1 MNLNAPRMSD
11 PISKELFARACKVIP
26 GGVNSPVRAF
36 RAVGGEPIFIK
47 EAHGR
52 GLRVID
58 DIVPNHSSS
67 EHPSVAEAVAAGP
80 GSPARTRFHFRPG
93 RGAHGDEPPNNWLSL
108 FTGPAW
114 TRATEAD
121 GSPGEWYL
129 NMFDSTQIDLNWTHP
144 DVRADF
150 IETLRFWL
158 DLGADGFRVDVAM
171 GLAKDMTYADAIDP
185 EAVGLAR
192 LGLAE
197 LQLAAGQGEI
207 AAAMVEAILKEDVP
221 AGVRAR
227 SWLLRGERALQ
238 QGDAEAALEA
248 FLRIPVLHASREG
261 LLAPALE
268 GSRRAYLLWDDPAR
282 ADRAAEELR
291 RTFPDSPEAARLA
304 ARPNDLPSPL

>member
-1 MNLNAPRMSD
+1 MKAARLMMLLLLLPDGGRAQQYHLRDGHVLDVIDVAVRGVSLVEAVDAVSADAVVERNY
-11 PISKELFARACKVIP
+11 PISDVVRLDWPEPDAFEAARSALARGAGREAV
-26 GGVNSPVRAF
+26 VMLEPVRAEF
-36 RAVGGEPIFIK
+36 VLFAKLPGSWWTAASLLRL
-47 EAHGR
+47 R
-52 GLRVID
+52 GLMLAGAAD
-58 DIVPNHSSS
+58 
-67 EHPSVAEAVAAGP
+67 EAEAAA
-80 GSPARTRFHFRPG
+80 R
-93 RGAHGDEPPNNWLSL
+93 ELI
-108 FTGPAW
+108 
-114 TRATEAD
+114 AT
-121 GSPGEWYL
+121 
-129 NMFDSTQIDLNWTHP
+129 
-144 DVRADF
+144 
-150 IETLRFWL
+150 
-158 DLGADGFRVDVAM
+158 
-171 GLAKDMTYADAIDP
+171 AIDP

>member
-1 MNLNAPRMSD
+1 ML
-11 PISKELFARACKVIP
+11 E
-26 GGVNSPVRAF
+26 PVRAEF
-36 RAVGGEPIFIK
+36 VLFAKLPGSWWTAASLLRL
-47 EAHGR
+47 R
-52 GLRVID
+52 GLMLAGAAD
-58 DIVPNHSSS
+58 
-67 EHPSVAEAVAAGP
+67 EAEAAA
-80 GSPARTRFHFRPG
+80 R
-93 RGAHGDEPPNNWLSL
+93 ELI
-108 FTGPAW
+108 
-114 TRATEAD
+114 AT
-121 GSPGEWYL
+121 
-129 NMFDSTQIDLNWTHP
+129 
-144 DVRADF
+144 
-150 IETLRFWL
+150 
-158 DLGADGFRVDVAM
+158 
-171 GLAKDMTYADAIDP
+171 AIDP

>member
-1 MNLNAPRMSD
+1 MKAARLMMLLLLLPDGGRAQQYHLRDGHVLDAIDVAVRGVSMVEAVDAVSADAVVERNY
-11 PISKELFARACKVIP
+11 PISDVVRLDWPEPDAFEAARSALARGAGREAV
-26 GGVNSPVRAF
+26 VMLEPVRAEF
-36 RAVGGEPIFIK
+36 VLFAKLPGSWWTAASLLRL
-47 EAHGR
+47 R
-52 GLRVID
+52 GLMLAGAAD
-58 DIVPNHSSS
+58 
-67 EHPSVAEAVAAGP
+67 EAEAAA
-80 GSPARTRFHFRPG
+80 R
-93 RGAHGDEPPNNWLSL
+93 ELI
-108 FTGPAW
+108 
-114 TRATEAD
+114 AT
-121 GSPGEWYL
+121 
-129 NMFDSTQIDLNWTHP
+129 
-144 DVRADF
+144 
-150 IETLRFWL
+150 
-158 DLGADGFRVDVAM
+158 
-171 GLAKDMTYADAIDP
+171 AIDP

>member
-1 MNLNAPRMSD
+1 MKAALFMMLLLLLPNGGRAQQYHLRDGHVLDAIDVAVRGVSLVEAVDAVSADAVVERNY
-11 PISKELFARACKVIP
+11 PISDVVRLDWPEPDAFEAARSALARGAGREAV
-26 GGVNSPVRAF
+26 VMLEPVRAEF
-36 RAVGGEPIFIK
+36 VLFAKLPGSWWTAASLLRL
-47 EAHGR
+47 R
-52 GLRVID
+52 GLMLAGAAD
-58 DIVPNHSSS
+58 
-67 EHPSVAEAVAAGP
+67 EAEAAA
-80 GSPARTRFHFRPG
+80 R
-93 RGAHGDEPPNNWLSL
+93 ELI
-108 FTGPAW
+108 
-114 TRATEAD
+114 AT
-121 GSPGEWYL
+121 
-129 NMFDSTQIDLNWTHP
+129 
-144 DVRADF
+144 
-150 IETLRFWL
+150 
-158 DLGADGFRVDVAM
+158 
-171 GLAKDMTYADAIDP
+171 AIDP

-268 GSRRAYLLWDDPAR
+268 GSRRAYLLWDDPTR

>member
-1 MNLNAPRMSD
+1 MKAALFMMLILLLPNGGRAQQYHLRDGHVLDAIDVAVRGVSLVEAVDAVSADAVVERNY
-11 PISKELFARACKVIP
+11 PISDVVRLDWPEPDAFEAARSALARGAGREAV
-26 GGVNSPVRAF
+26 VMLEPVRAEF
-36 RAVGGEPIFIK
+36 VLFAKLPGSWWTAASLLRL
-47 EAHGR
+47 R
-52 GLRVID
+52 GLMLAGAAD
-58 DIVPNHSSS
+58 
-67 EHPSVAEAVAAGP
+67 EAEAAA
-80 GSPARTRFHFRPG
+80 R
-93 RGAHGDEPPNNWLSL
+93 ELI
-108 FTGPAW
+108 
-114 TRATEAD
+114 AT
-121 GSPGEWYL
+121 
-129 NMFDSTQIDLNWTHP
+129 
-144 DVRADF
+144 
-150 IETLRFWL
+150 
-158 DLGADGFRVDVAM
+158 
-171 GLAKDMTYADAIDP
+171 AIDP

-268 GSRRAYLLWDDPAR
+268 GSRRAYLLWHDPAR

>member
-1 MNLNAPRMSD
+1 MKAALFMMLILLLPNGGRAQQYHLRDGHVLDAIDVAVRGVSLVEAVDAVSADAVVERNY
-11 PISKELFARACKVIP
+11 PISDVVRLDWPEPDAFEAARSALARGAGREAV
-26 GGVNSPVRAF
+26 VMLEPVRAEF
-36 RAVGGEPIFIK
+36 VLFAKLPGSWWTAASLLRL
-47 EAHGR
+47 R
-52 GLRVID
+52 GLMLAGAAD
-58 DIVPNHSSS
+58 
-67 EHPSVAEAVAAGP
+67 EAEAAA
-80 GSPARTRFHFRPG
+80 R
-93 RGAHGDEPPNNWLSL
+93 ELI
-108 FTGPAW
+108 
-114 TRATEAD
+114 AT
-121 GSPGEWYL
+121 
-129 NMFDSTQIDLNWTHP
+129 
-144 DVRADF
+144 
-150 IETLRFWL
+150 
-158 DLGADGFRVDVAM
+158 
-171 GLAKDMTYADAIDP
+171 AIDP

>member
-1 MNLNAPRMSD
+1 MKAARLMMLLLLLPDGGRAQQYHLRDGHVLDAIDVAVRGVSLVEAVDAVSADAVVERNY
-11 PISKELFARACKVIP
+11 PISDVVRLDWPEPDAFEAARSALARGAGREAV
-26 GGVNSPVRAF
+26 VMLEPVRAEF
-36 RAVGGEPIFIK
+36 VLFAKLPGSWWTAASLLRL
-47 EAHGR
+47 R
-52 GLRVID
+52 GLMLAGAAD
-58 DIVPNHSSS
+58 
-67 EHPSVAEAVAAGP
+67 EAEAAA
-80 GSPARTRFHFRPG
+80 R
-93 RGAHGDEPPNNWLSL
+93 ELI
-108 FTGPAW
+108 
-114 TRATEAD
+114 AT
-121 GSPGEWYL
+121 
-129 NMFDSTQIDLNWTHP
+129 
-144 DVRADF
+144 
-150 IETLRFWL
+150 
-158 DLGADGFRVDVAM
+158 
-171 GLAKDMTYADAIDP
+171 AIDP

-248 FLRIPVLHASREG
+248 FLRIAVLHASREG

>member
-1 MNLNAPRMSD
+1 MKAALFMMLILLLPNGGRAQQYHLRDGHVLDVIDVAVRGVSLVEAVDAVSADAVVERNY
-11 PISKELFARACKVIP
+11 PISDVVRLDWPEPDAFEAARSALARGAGREAV
-26 GGVNSPVRAF
+26 VMLEPVRAEF
-36 RAVGGEPIFIK
+36 VLFAKLPGSWWTAASLLRL
-47 EAHGR
+47 R
-52 GLRVID
+52 GLMLAGAAD
-58 DIVPNHSSS
+58 Q
-67 EHPSVAEAVAAGP
+67 AEAAA
-80 GSPARTRFHFRPG
+80 R
-93 RGAHGDEPPNNWLSL
+93 ELI
-108 FTGPAW
+108 
-114 TRATEAD
+114 AT
-121 GSPGEWYL
+121 
-129 NMFDSTQIDLNWTHP
+129 
-144 DVRADF
+144 
-150 IETLRFWL
+150 
-158 DLGADGFRVDVAM
+158 
-171 GLAKDMTYADAIDP
+171 AIDP

>member
-1 MNLNAPRMSD
+1 MKAARLMMLLLLLPDGGRAQQYHLRDGHVLDAIDVAVRGVSLVEAVDAVSADAVVERNY
-11 PISKELFARACKVIP
+11 PISDVVRLDWPEPDAFEAARSALARGAGREAV
-26 GGVNSPVRAF
+26 VMLEPVRAEF
-36 RAVGGEPIFIK
+36 VLFAKLPGSWWTAASLLRL
-47 EAHGR
+47 R
-52 GLRVID
+52 GLMLAGAAD
-58 DIVPNHSSS
+58 
-67 EHPSVAEAVAAGP
+67 EAEAAA
-80 GSPARTRFHFRPG
+80 R
-93 RGAHGDEPPNNWLSL
+93 ELI
-108 FTGPAW
+108 
-114 TRATEAD
+114 AT
-121 GSPGEWYL
+121 
-129 NMFDSTQIDLNWTHP
+129 
-144 DVRADF
+144 
-150 IETLRFWL
+150 
-158 DLGADGFRVDVAM
+158 
-171 GLAKDMTYADAIDP
+171 AIDP

-282 ADRAAEELR
+282 ADRAAEELC

>member
-1 MNLNAPRMSD
+1 MKAARLMMLLLLLPDGGRAQQYHLRDGHVLDAIDVAVRGVSLVEAVDAVSADAVVERNY
-11 PISKELFARACKVIP
+11 PISDVVRLDWPEPDAFEAARSALARGAGREAV
-26 GGVNSPVRAF
+26 VMLEPVRAEF
-36 RAVGGEPIFIK
+36 VLFAKLPGSWWTAASLLRL
-47 EAHGR
+47 R
-52 GLRVID
+52 GLMLAGAAD
-58 DIVPNHSSS
+58 
-67 EHPSVAEAVAAGP
+67 EAEAAA
-80 GSPARTRFHFRPG
+80 R
-93 RGAHGDEPPNNWLSL
+93 ELI
-108 FTGPAW
+108 
-114 TRATEAD
+114 AT
-121 GSPGEWYL
+121 
-129 NMFDSTQIDLNWTHP
+129 
-144 DVRADF
+144 
-150 IETLRFWL
+150 
-158 DLGADGFRVDVAM
+158 
-171 GLAKDMTYADAIDP
+171 AIDP

>member
-1 MNLNAPRMSD
+1 MKAALFMMLILLLPNGGRAQQYHLRYGHVLDAIDVAVRGVSLVEAVDAVSADAVVERNY
-11 PISKELFARACKVIP
+11 PISDVVRLDWPEPDAFEAARSALARGAGREAV
-26 GGVNSPVRAF
+26 VMLEPVRAEF
-36 RAVGGEPIFIK
+36 VLFAKLPGSWWTAASLLRL
-47 EAHGR
+47 R
-52 GLRVID
+52 GLMLAGAAD
-58 DIVPNHSSS
+58 
-67 EHPSVAEAVAAGP
+67 EAEAAA
-80 GSPARTRFHFRPG
+80 R
-93 RGAHGDEPPNNWLSL
+93 ELI
-108 FTGPAW
+108 
-114 TRATEAD
+114 AT
-121 GSPGEWYL
+121 
-129 NMFDSTQIDLNWTHP
+129 
-144 DVRADF
+144 
-150 IETLRFWL
+150 
-158 DLGADGFRVDVAM
+158 
-171 GLAKDMTYADAIDP
+171 AIDP

>member
-1 MNLNAPRMSD
+1 MKAARLMMLLLLLPDGGRAQQYHLRDGHVLDAIDVAVRGVSLVEAVDAVSADAVVERNY
-11 PISKELFARACKVIP
+11 PISDVVRLDWPEPDAFEAARSALARGAGREAV
-26 GGVNSPVRAF
+26 VMLEPVRAEF
-36 RAVGGEPIFIK
+36 VLFAKLPGSWWTAASLLRL
-47 EAHGR
+47 R
-52 GLRVID
+52 GLMLAGAAD
-58 DIVPNHSSS
+58 
-67 EHPSVAEAVAAGP
+67 EAEAAA
-80 GSPARTRFHFRPG
+80 R
-93 RGAHGDEPPNNWLSL
+93 ELI
-108 FTGPAW
+108 
-114 TRATEAD
+114 AT
-121 GSPGEWYL
+121 
-129 NMFDSTQIDLNWTHP
+129 
-144 DVRADF
+144 
-150 IETLRFWL
+150 
-158 DLGADGFRVDVAM
+158 
-171 GLAKDMTYADAIDP
+171 AIDP

-304 ARPNDLPSPL
+304 ARPNDLTSPL

>member
-1 MNLNAPRMSD
+1 MKAARLMMLLLLLPDGGRAQQYHLRDGHVLDAIDVAVRGVSLVEAVDAVSADAVVERNYPVSD
-11 PISKELFARACKVIP
+11 VVRLDWPEPDAFEAARSALARGAGREAV
-26 GGVNSPVRAF
+26 VMLEPVRAEF
-36 RAVGGEPIFIK
+36 VLFAKLPGSWWTAASLLRL
-47 EAHGR
+47 R
-52 GLRVID
+52 GLMLAGAAD
-58 DIVPNHSSS
+58 
-67 EHPSVAEAVAAGP
+67 EAEAAA
-80 GSPARTRFHFRPG
+80 R
-93 RGAHGDEPPNNWLSL
+93 ELI
-108 FTGPAW
+108 
-114 TRATEAD
+114 AT
-121 GSPGEWYL
+121 
-129 NMFDSTQIDLNWTHP
+129 
-144 DVRADF
+144 
-150 IETLRFWL
+150 
-158 DLGADGFRVDVAM
+158 
-171 GLAKDMTYADAIDP
+171 AIDP

>member
-1 MNLNAPRMSD
+1 MKAARLMMLLLLLPDGGRAQQYHLRDGHVLDAIDVAVRGVSLVEAVDAVSADAVVERNY
-11 PISKELFARACKVIP
+11 PISDVVRLDWPEPDAFEAARSALARGAGREAV
-26 GGVNSPVRAF
+26 VMLEPVRAEF
-36 RAVGGEPIFIK
+36 VLFAKLPGSWWTAASLLRL
-47 EAHGR
+47 R
-52 GLRVID
+52 GLMLAGAAD
-58 DIVPNHSSS
+58 
-67 EHPSVAEAVAAGP
+67 EAEAAA
-80 GSPARTRFHFRPG
+80 R
-93 RGAHGDEPPNNWLSL
+93 ELI
-108 FTGPAW
+108 
-114 TRATEAD
+114 AT
-121 GSPGEWYL
+121 
-129 NMFDSTQIDLNWTHP
+129 
-144 DVRADF
+144 
-150 IETLRFWL
+150 
-158 DLGADGFRVDVAM
+158 
-171 GLAKDMTYADAIDP
+171 AIDP

-268 GSRRAYLLWDDPAR
+268 GSRLAYLLWDDPAR

>member
-1 MNLNAPRMSD
+1 MKAALFMMLILLLPNGGRAQQYHLRDGHVLDAIDVAVRGVSLVEAVDAVSADAVVERNY
-11 PISKELFARACKVIP
+11 PISDVVRLDWPEPDAFEAARSALARGAGREAV
-26 GGVNSPVRAF
+26 VMLEPVRAEF
-36 RAVGGEPIFIK
+36 VLFAKLPGSWWTAASLLRL
-47 EAHGR
+47 R
-52 GLRVID
+52 GLMLAGAAD
-58 DIVPNHSSS
+58 Q
-67 EHPSVAEAVAAGP
+67 AEAAA
-80 GSPARTRFHFRPG
+80 R
-93 RGAHGDEPPNNWLSL
+93 ELI
-108 FTGPAW
+108 
-114 TRATEAD
+114 AT
-121 GSPGEWYL
+121 
-129 NMFDSTQIDLNWTHP
+129 
-144 DVRADF
+144 
-150 IETLRFWL
+150 
-158 DLGADGFRVDVAM
+158 
-171 GLAKDMTYADAIDP
+171 AIDP